1 MKQQA
6 RVAAL
11 RSHVPPRPY
20 FGLPEGGVLL
30 PRARLKA
37 GMVARV
43 GLLTLVGITP
53 GRFIREQRRGFL
65 EVFSLGGGIYAAEVP
80 IDHAGPPDDYLV
92 ELQS

>member
-53 GRFIREQRRGFL
+53 GRFIREQRRGLL
-65 EVFSLGGGIYAAEVP
+65 EVFNMGAGLFALEVP
-80 IDHAGPPDDYLV
+80 PGHPGPPEDFLW